1 MFQRAYN
8 IRLYPSRRQAAL
20 LDKTFGC
27 CRKVYNCMLKAR
39 LKSYEASGTQCR
51 TKPTDYYGEFPF
63 LKEVDSNA
71 LTGEVLNL
79 NAAFKNF
86 FVRKADGVGLPKF
99 KSKHHDRAS
108 YTTYRTNNNIRI
120 ADGRLRLPKVGFVM
134 FKGYSDIDW
143 SEKGIKHATVSR
155 SRSGKFYASIL
166 VDEEAPPALP
176 KSDHAVGIDMGLKD
190 FCVTSDG
197 EVIANPRYMK
207 LAEDRL
213 AVLQKAFS
221 RKTSRSARREAL
233 RRRIARLHEHI
244 ANQRKD
250 FLHKLSTRL
259 TRENQTIAVEN
270 LDVRQVAKGNLAKS
284 EHDAGWGTFLSMLK
298 YKAEWY
304 GRTIVRVGRWF
315 ASSQLCHCCGF
326 RDKTVKDLNIRE
338 WTCPHCGTF
347 HDRDFN
353 AAINIL
359 AEGKRILAAGTA
371 VQGANT
377 PRGATRSALLSSW
390 A

>member
-8 IRLYPSRRQAAL
+8 IRLYPSRQQAVL
-20 LDKTFGC
+20 LGKTFGC
-27 CRKVYNCMLKAR
+27 CRKVYNCMLDAR
-39 LKSYEASGTQCR
+39 LKSYEATGTQCR
-51 TKPTDYYGEFPF
+51 TKPTDYYAEFPF
-63 LKEVDSNA
+63 LREVDSNA

-86 FVRKADGVGLPKF
+86 FERKNDGVGLPTF
-99 KSKHHDRAS
+99 KAKHRDRDS
-108 YTTYRTNNNIRI
+108 YTSYRTNDNIRI
-120 ADGRLRLPKVGFVM
+120 ENGRLRLPKIGFVK
-134 FKGYSDIDW
+134 FKNYKDIDW
-143 SEKGIKHATVSR
+143 TDKVIRHVTVTR
-155 SRSGKFYASIL
+155 SRAGKYYASIM
-166 VDEEAPPALP
+166 VEEEAPKALP
-176 KSDHAVGIDMGLKD
+176 KSDYAVGIDIGLKD

-197 EVIANPRYMK
+197 EAVANPRYMK

-221 RKTSRSARREAL
+221 KKKSKSARREAL
-233 RRRIARLHEHI
+233 RKRIARLHEHI
-244 ANQRKD
+244 ASQRKD

-259 TRENQTIAVEN
+259 IRENQTIAVED
-270 LDVRQVAKGNLAKS
+270 LDVRQVAEGDLAKS
-284 EHDAGWGTFLSMLK
+284 EHDTGWGMFLNMLK

-304 GRTIVRVGRWF
+304 GRTIVCVGRWF
-315 ASSQLCHCCGF
+315 PSSQICHCCGF
-326 RDKTVKDLNIRE
+326 RNENTKDLSVRK
-338 WTCPHCGTF
+338 WKCPQCGTS

-371 VQGANT
+371 VQGA
-377 PRGATRSALLSSW
+377 GAPTGLTRNAQPSSC

>member
-8 IRLYPSRRQAAL
+8 VRLYPNEKQKVL
-20 LDKTFGC
+20 LSKTFGC
-27 CRKVYNCMLKAR
+27 CRKVYNCMLEARQKYYELTGKAG
-39 LKSYEASGTQCR
+39 KS
-51 TKPTDYYGEFPF
+51 KPTDFYDDFPF
-63 LKEVDSNA
+63 LREVDAQA
-71 LTGEVLNL
+71 LCSEKLHLNL
-79 NAAFKNF
+79 AFKNF
-86 FVRKADGVGLPKF
+86 FERKADGVGFPKF
-99 KSKHHDRAS
+99 KAKHRDRDS
-108 YTTYRTNNNIRI
+108 YTTYWTRDNIRVEE
-120 ADGRLRLPKVGFVM
+120 GKLRLPKVGFVP
-134 FKGYSDIDW
+134 FTNYKDIDW
-143 SEKGIKHATVSR
+143 SGKDIKHATVSR

-166 VDEEAPPALP
+166 VEEEAPKALQ
-176 KSDHAVGIDMGLKD
+176 KSDYAVGIDIGLKD

-197 EVIANPRYMK
+197 EAVANPRYMK

-221 RKTSRSARREAL
+221 KKTSKSVRREAL
-233 RRRIARLHEHI
+233 RKRIARLHEHI

-259 TRENQTIAVEN
+259 IRENQTIAVED
-270 LDVRQVAKGNLAKS
+270 LDVRQVAEGDLAKS
-284 EHDAGWGTFLSMLK
+284 EHDAGWGMFLNMLK
-298 YKAEWY
+298 YKADWY

-315 ASSQLCHCCGF
+315 PSSQICHCCGF
-326 RDKTVKDLNIRE
+326 RNEDAKDLNVRE
-338 WTCPHCGTF
+338 WKCPRCGTS

-371 VQGANT
+371 VQGA
-377 PRGATRSALLSSW
+377 GAPTGLSRIAQPSGC

>member
-8 IRLYPSRRQAAL
+8 IRLYPSRQQAVL
-20 LDKTFGC
+20 LGKTFGC
-27 CRKVYNCMLKAR
+27 CRKVYNCMLEAR
-39 LKSYEASGTQCR
+39 VKSYEATGTQCR
-51 TKPTDYYGEFPF
+51 TKPTDYYAEFPF

-86 FVRKADGVGLPKF
+86 FERKADGVGLPKF
-99 KSKHHDRAS
+99 KAKHHDRDS
-108 YTTYRTNNNIRI
+108 YTTYRTKENIRI
-120 ADGRLRLPKVGFVM
+120 ENGRLRLPKIGFVK
-134 FKGYSDIDW
+134 FKNYTDIDW
-143 SEKGIKHATVSR
+143 SGKDIKHATVSR
-155 SRSGKFYASIL
+155 SRSGKFYASIMFE
-166 VDEEAPPALP
+166 EEAPKALP
-176 KSDHAVGIDMGLKD
+176 KNDYSIGIDIGIKD

-197 EVIANPRYMK
+197 EAVANPRYMK

-221 RKTSRSARREAL
+221 KKKSKSARREAL
-233 RRRIARLHEHI
+233 RKRIARLHEHI
-244 ANQRKD
+244 ASQRKD
-250 FLHKLSTRL
+250 FLHKLSSRL
-259 TRENQTIAVEN
+259 IRENQTIAVED
-270 LDVRQVAKGNLAKS
+270 LDVKQVAEGDLAKS
-284 EHDAGWGTFLSMLK
+284 EHDAGWGMFLNMLK

-315 ASSQLCHCCGF
+315 PSSQICHCCGF
-326 RDKTVKDLNIRE
+326 RNEVVKDLNVRE
-338 WTCPHCGTF
+338 WKCPQCGTS

-371 VQGANT
+371 VQGA
-377 PRGATRSALLSSW
+377 GAPTGLTRSAQPSGC

>member
-8 IRLYPSRRQAAL
+8 IRLYPSRQQAVL
-20 LDKTFGC
+20 LSKTFGC
-27 CRKVYNCMLKAR
+27 CRKVYNCMLDAR
-39 LKSYEASGTQCR
+39 LKSYEATGTQCR
-51 TKPTDYYGEFPF
+51 TKPTDYYAEFPF

-86 FVRKADGVGLPKF
+86 FERKADGVGLPTF
-99 KSKHHDRAS
+99 KAKHRDRDS
-108 YTTYRTNNNIRI
+108 YTTYRTKENIRI
-120 ADGRLRLPKVGFVM
+120 DNGRLRLPKIGFVP
-134 FKGYSDIDW
+134 FKNYKDIDW
-143 SEKGIKHATVSR
+143 DGKDIKHATVSR
-155 SRSGKFYASIL
+155 SRSGKFYAAIM
-166 VDEEAPPALP
+166 VEEEAPKALP
-176 KSDHAVGIDMGLKD
+176 KSDYAVGIDIGLED

-197 EVIANPRYMK
+197 EAVANPRYMK

-221 RKTSRSARREAL
+221 KKTSKSVRREAL
-233 RRRIARLHEHI
+233 RKRIARLHEHI
-244 ANQRKD
+244 ASQRKD
-250 FLHKLSTRL
+250 FLHKISTRL
-259 TRENQTIAVEN
+259 IRENQTIAVEDM
-270 LDVRQVAKGNLAKS
+270 DVRQVAEGDLAKS
-284 EHDAGWGTFLSMLK
+284 EHDAGWGMFLNMLK
-298 YKAEWY
+298 YKADWY

-315 ASSQLCHCCGF
+315 PSSQICHCCGF
-326 RDKTVKDLNIRE
+326 RNEDAKDLNVRE
-338 WTCPHCGTF
+338 WKCPRCGTS

-371 VQGANT
+371 VQGA
-377 PRGATRSALLSSW
+377 GAPMGLSRSAQPSGC

>member
-8 IRLYPSRRQAAL
+8 IRLYPSRQQAVL
-20 LDKTFGC
+20 LGKTFGC
-27 CRKVYNCMLKAR
+27 CRKVYNCMLDAR
-39 LKSYEASGTQCR
+39 LKSYEATGTQCR
-51 TKPTDYYGEFPF
+51 TKPTDYYADFPF

-86 FVRKADGVGLPKF
+86 FERKADGVGLPTF
-99 KSKHHDRAS
+99 KAKHRDRDS
-108 YTTYRTNNNIRI
+108 YTSYRTNDNIRI
-120 ADGRLRLPKVGFVM
+120 ENGRLRLPKIGFVK
-134 FKGYSDIDW
+134 FKNYKDIDW
-143 SEKGIKHATVSR
+143 SGKDIKHATVSR
-155 SRSGKFYASIL
+155 SRSGKFYASIM
-166 VDEEAPPALP
+166 VEEEAPNALP
-176 KSDHAVGIDMGLKD
+176 KSDYAVGIDIGIKD

-197 EVIANPRYMK
+197 EAVANPRYMK

-221 RKTSRSARREAL
+221 KKNGKSARREAL
-233 RRRIARLHEHI
+233 RKRIARLHEHI
-244 ANQRKD
+244 ASQRKD

-259 TRENQTIAVEN
+259 IRENQTIVVED
-270 LDVRQVAKGNLAKS
+270 LDVRQVAEGDLAKS
-284 EHDAGWGTFLSMLK
+284 EHDTGWGMFLSMLK

-304 GRTIVRVGRWF
+304 GRTIVRIGRWF
-315 ASSQLCHCCGF
+315 PSSQICHGCGF
-326 RDKTVKDLNIRE
+326 RNEVVKDLNVRE
-338 WTCPHCGTF
+338 WKCPQCGTS

-359 AEGKRILAAGTA
+359 AECKRILAAGTA
-371 VQGANT
+371 VQGAVAST
-377 PRGATRSALLSSW
+377 GLTRSAQPLGC